1 MKETAALL
9 LAVAAAG
16 LSAPPS
22 ARAAVP
28 DVPGIQA
35 AYEAARLIVDPGK
48 HVDDL
53 AIVDAHC
60 RPMSTPDRNGAQT
73 ACQID
78 FVRKLQ
84 PEGRLY
90 FDVITLAPKPEGG
103 WQLLSGLCM
112 AKPPA
117 TRHGTATPVTTSAVR

>member
-1 MKETAALL
+1 VRATTTLLCAL
-9 LAVAAAG
+9 AAAG
-16 LSAPPS
+16 LAAPLQASA
-22 ARAAVP
+22 ATP
-28 DVPGIQA
+28 DVPSIQS
-35 AYEAARLIVDPGK
+35 AYEAARLIVDPSK

-53 AIVDAHC
+53 AIVEAHC
-60 RPMSTPDRNGAQT
+60 RPMTASEPNGAQA

-117 TRHGTATPVTTSAVR
+117 TRHSAAATATTSAVR

>member
-1 MKETAALL
+1 MRQVLATASAACGLL
-9 LAVAAAG
+9 LGAFAPQPAWAAM
-16 LSAPPS
+16 
-22 ARAAVP
+22 P
-28 DVPGIQA
+28 DVLGIQA

-48 HVDDL
+48 HVADL

-60 RPMSTPDRNGAQT
+60 KPMVAAEPKAAQA

-103 WQLLSGLCM
+103 WELLSGLCM
-112 AKPPA
+112 AKPA
-117 TRHGTATPVTTSAVR
+117 ANRHPTAAAVTLR

>member
-1 MKETAALL
+1 MKATTALL
-9 LAVAAAG
+9 LA
-16 LSAPPS
+16 L
-22 ARAAVP
+22 AAVGLAAPLQASAAMP

-60 RPMSTPDRNGAQT
+60 RPMSAPDPKGAQA

-112 AKPPA
+112 AKPPV
-117 TRHGTATPVTTSAVR
+117 TRHSTAATASTSAVR